1 MSANSQDLVHPRR
14 VADSRFN
21 LHRPVLIDTR
31 TGKAACPPFDPQY
44 TREEVFEFWPSDVQ
58 RLYRAA
64 GLPRRTPPNVMKN
77 CQPNRISDQSEAPQ
91 IRSPL
96 TQVSYQLRLSQPQES
111 IPLNANAAS
120 DATTLYW
127 FADQTLIGQGPPQ
140 TTLNWR
146 PGKSGEYRLR
156 VSDDQGRSASRGL
169 RVEFVP

>member
-1 MSANSQDLVHPRR
+1 
-14 VADSRFN
+14 
-21 LHRPVLIDTR
+21 
-31 TGKAACPPFDPQY
+31 
-44 TREEVFEFWPSDVQ
+44 
-58 RLYRAA
+58 
-64 GLPRRTPPNVMKN
+64 
-77 CQPNRISDQSEAPQ
+77 
-91 IRSPL
+91 SPL

-120 DATTLYW
+120 DAMTLYW
-127 FADQTLIGQGPPQ
+127 FADQTLIGQGSPQ

>member
-1 MSANSQDLVHPRR
+1 
-14 VADSRFN
+14 
-21 LHRPVLIDTR
+21 
-31 TGKAACPPFDPQY
+31 
-44 TREEVFEFWPSDVQ
+44 
-58 RLYRAA
+58 
-64 GLPRRTPPNVMKN
+64 VMKN
-77 CQPNRISDQSEAPQ
+77 CQPNRIGDQSEAPQ

-140 TTLNWR
+140 ATLNWR

-156 VSDDQGRSASRGL
+156 VTDDQGRSAGRGL